1 MIRTLTFRASL
12 NGRDPEEASAA
23 IEVEAAKLV
32 RTHNTLRGVHTSWD
46 SEAFM
51 LSLRISGMDR
61 WMIART
67 ARKIASY
74 LLATQRL
81 FYTRPLNPVLEVTE
95 PSARNL
101 TLEQG
106 RTVQSVKGGRGRRRR
121 PVVSAT
127 GS

>member
-12 NGRDPEEASAA
+12 DGRDPVKASEA
-23 IEVEAAKLV
+23 IEAEANKLV
-32 RTHNTLRGVHTSWD
+32 RNRNTLRGVHMTWD

-61 WMIART
+61 WMIAGT

-81 FYTRPLNPVLEVTE
+81 TYVRPLQPISEVTE

-106 RTVQSVKGGRGRRRR
+106 RTVQSVKGGRGRRRI
-121 PVVSAT
+121 PAAPKTES
-127 GS
+127 